1 MSLGVA
7 AVLVAVGL
15 WFVWRR
21 IYLTRLKRW
30 LETLEQAQISE
41 GTDPSRIYRVVF
53 SSLFLPDQFGF
64 VRAGVVAVSGDAV
77 VLSGRKSWP
86 ALAKIGAFLVLSVG
100 VRLVT
105 GFGVAP
111 ILSHRKRGCRG

>member
-1 MSLGVA
+1 LKTASLAACSQNQWRRRRKGEAIMSLGVA

-30 LETLEQAQISE
+30 LETLEQAQISA

-53 SSLFLPDQFGF
+53 SSLFLPDQFG
-64 VRAGVVAVSGDAV
+64 
-77 VLSGRKSWP
+77 LSAP
-86 ALAKIGAFLVLSVG
+86 ALLPSPATRSFSPDVRVG
-100 VRLVT
+100 RRW
-105 GFGVAP
+105 P
-111 ILSHRKRGCRG
+111 R